1 MSKSL
6 SYSKY
11 RSENTL
17 EKRRTESGRI
27 RLKYP
32 DRVPVICEVAKG
44 NEWAITLDRHKYLVP
59 YDLTTGQFLNVIR
72 KRIRLGAEQGLFIF
86 TDRNTLPACSELM
99 SVMYNQYKNEDGFLY
114 FTVAVENTFG

>member
-1 MSKSL
+1 MSEAS

-17 EKRRTESGRI
+17 EKRRTESGCI

-32 DRVPVICEVAKG
+32 DRIPVVCEVAKG
-44 NEWAITLDRHKYLVP
+44 NERDITLNRHKYLVP
-59 YDLTTGQFLNVIR
+59 HYLTVGQFLNVIR
-72 KRIRLGAEQGLFIF
+72 QRIRLGAEQGLFIF
-86 TDRNTLPACSELM
+86 TGRNTLLSCSELI

-114 FTVAVENTFG
+114 LTIAVENTFG